1 MKKVINITIGNTIF
15 LIEEGAYSALSN
27 YLDEIKSYF
36 SRDEEGDDVIEDIEN
51 SIAEKLISKGFNTD
65 KAITEKDVENIIS
78 LMGTVEELSGEG
90 SEEDFAPEDKTT
102 SNSKRLYRDTEDVV
116 IGGVASG
123 IARYFSVDPVI
134 TRVLFVIFGIF
145 GGFGLPA
152 YILLWIIVPAA
163 DTASKKIRMGGGKA
177 TISEIETFVKK
188 KIDEVPKSKWKKF
201 FSFPFLIL
209 KKLATF
215 LFKVIKKT
223 GPILS
228 GIIGVSI
235 SLVSLISLFAFSIS
249 FIVLVSGG
257 GLTDPLIAAVVGI
270 LSAGTLGFATMISL
284 YLLVVIPLISITLF
298 GIMLIRRK
306 KFIGWVGSI
315 ILFALWFLSANIISA
330 TALTSIDDIRDGI
343 SQAQTQVKALY
354 LSEEYTDME
363 FSSVDISGNTEV
375 KIIKGEVNKVVVEGS
390 ERALEALQV
399 KSEDGQLKIYRD
411 NEFYICIFYCSELFS
426 KTIITI
432 TTPELD
438 GVSFSGNVKG
448 EMDEFTVEDFS
459 AKFSGGASFLMNAVT
474 KSFDLRIIG
483 SGDLTLVGST
493 EDLSIKLSG
502 SSKINGYDFSAKNA
516 SVKSSG
522 SAKVQLSVE
531 DSLDVRSSGSTKV
544 AYIDL
549 GEVVVTERI
558 SGSGSI
564 EEVSG
569 DMVQ

>member
-1 MKKVINITIGNTIF
+1 M
-15 LIEEGAYSALSN
+15 S
-27 YLDEIKSYF
+27 
-36 SRDEEGDDVIEDIEN
+36 
-51 SIAEKLISKGFNTD
+51 
-65 KAITEKDVENIIS
+65 
-78 LMGTVEELSGEG
+78 
-90 SEEDFAPEDKTT
+90 
-102 SNSKRLYRDTEDVV
+102 
-116 IGGVASG
+116 
-123 IARYFSVDPVI
+123 
-134 TRVLFVIFGIF
+134 
-145 GGFGLPA
+145 
-152 YILLWIIVPAA
+152 
-163 DTASKKIRMGGGKA
+163 GGKA

-209 KKLATF
+209 KKLFTF

-223 GPILS
+223 GPILC

-249 FIVLVSGG
+249 FIALVSGG

-270 LSAGTLGFATMISL
+270 LSTGTLGFATMISL

-315 ILFALWFLSANIISA
+315 IFFALWFLSANIISA
-330 TALTSIDDIRDGI
+330 TALASIDEIRDGI
-343 SQAQTQVKALY
+343 SQAQNQVKASY
-354 LSEEYTDME
+354 LSEEYTGME

-375 KIIKGEVNKVVVEGS
+375 KIIKGEENKVVAEGS
-390 ERALEALQV
+390 ERALEALKV

-411 NEFYICIFYCSELFS
+411 HEFYMCIFYCSELFS

-432 TTPELD
+432 ATPELD

-459 AKFSGGASFLMNAVT
+459 AKFSGGASFLTNAVT

-483 SGDLTLVGST
+483 SGDITLVGST

-502 SSKINGYDFSAKNA
+502 SSKIHGYDFSAKNV

-531 DSLDVRSSGSTKV
+531 DYIDVRSSGSTKV
-544 AYIDL
+544 TYVDL
-549 GEVVVTERI
+549 GEVIVTERI
-558 SGSGSI
+558 SGSGSV